1 MTLTGRLRLF
11 STSGGNSRSAR
22 ELSGHARTSDEV
34 GGEGANDGGEDEV
47 WVEVE
52 ERGDDASAPYPGSVA
67 ARGC

>member
-1 MTLTGRLRLF
+1 M
-11 STSGGNSRSAR
+11 
-22 ELSGHARTSDEV
+22 GHARTSDEV